1 MKKNQ
6 KFTAEISGCTSQ
18 GLGVARIEGRAVFVK
33 GAIPGES
40 CEILIEKVNNT
51 AAYGKLLRVIQAS
64 THRIAPCCPNF
75 GICGGCDFLHM
86 DYSMEIAIKKQR
98 VEDAM
103 RRIGGFEIEDISILP
118 AENPYGYRNKVQF
131 PVSVA
136 NGRFEAGFYRA
147 RSHTLIP
154 VENCCIQFPQAA
166 GIARTIIAWMRK
178 YNIRPYDEATG
189 EGYIRHL
196 YFRQAKNTGQIMVCL
211 VVNSDELPKT
221 RQLIDTLNTL
231 HPQIS
236 TVLLNINKEQGNVIL
251 GNTFEVLC
259 GSGKIVDKLCG
270 LEFEISAA
278 SFYQV
283 NHDQTEKLYQIAVKN
298 AMLSGTETL
307 LDLYCG
313 IGTISLVMSRYAAR
327 VIGIEIIPDAVRNA
341 SNNAKRNGISNT
353 EFLCEDAGAAAK
365 RFAEQGIHPDVIML
379 DPPRKGIMASTVDA
393 ICRMAPSRIVYI
405 SCNPATLSR
414 DLHNLC
420 QKGYKLSSCQA
431 ADLFP
436 RCKHVETVVLM
447 SRVEGK

>member
-51 AAYGKLLRVIQAS
+51 AAYGKLLRVI
-64 THRIAPCCPNF
+64 PCCPNF

-196 YFRQAKNTGQIMVCL
+196 YFRQAKNTDYG
-211 VVNSDELPKT
+211 LPCCKFGRVAKNQT
-221 RQLIDTLNTL
+221 ADRYPEYFTPADIY
-231 HPQIS
+231 S
-236 TVLLNINKEQGNVIL
+236 
-251 GNTFEVLC
+251 
-259 GSGKIVDKLCG
+259 
-270 LEFEISAA
+270 SAQ
-278 SFYQV
+278 Y
-283 NHDQTEKLYQIAVKN
+283 
-298 AMLSGTETL
+298 
-307 LDLYCG
+307 
-313 IGTISLVMSRYAAR
+313 
-327 VIGIEIIPDAVRNA
+327 
-341 SNNAKRNGISNT
+341 
-353 EFLCEDAGAAAK
+353 
-365 RFAEQGIHPDVIML
+365 
-379 DPPRKGIMASTVDA
+379 
-393 ICRMAPSRIVYI
+393 
-405 SCNPATLSR
+405 
-414 DLHNLC
+414 
-420 QKGYKLSSCQA
+420 
-431 ADLFP
+431 
-436 RCKHVETVVLM
+436 
-447 SRVEGK
+447 